1 MTKLRTL
8 LLSTPDVLEIKGPAD
23 PEITG
28 VCHDSRKLA
37 PGQVFVAL
45 RGLNSDGHRFLNEAA
60 RVGAAVLVIE
70 DAQNV
75 PPSFKGTVVK
85 VKDTRRALE
94 TISAAFFR
102 NPSLKLFV
110 AGVTGTNGKT
120 TTTHMIEAVLNKGLG
135 PTGVMGTIDYHLG
148 ESVRASTHTTP
159 DALDLQETLADW
171 VKQGARGVAM
181 EVSSHALAQG
191 RADSV
196 EFDVGIFTN
205 LTRDHLDFHET
216 MEKYRDAKS
225 ILFRHLLENSPKKS
239 KRALLNGDDPAAK
252 FMIPPKVPYW
262 TFGLNEADIHA
273 RDVQMSFEGTNF
285 GVVTPRG
292 AHQFNLKM
300 VGRHNVLNSL
310 GAIGVGLHLELPFTM
325 IAQSLEQLSGVRGRL
340 QRVSSPSPV
349 RCFVD
354 YAHTDDAL
362 VNVLTFL
369 RQLRD
374 ETSPK
379 ARIITLFGCG
389 GDRDKGKRPLMLKA
403 AKRFSD
409 LVVVTSD
416 NPRTEDPSLIIKDIL
431 GQEQGDPGKNTL
443 VQVDRRKAIELALK
457 EAKPE
462 DVVLIA
468 GKGHEDYQI
477 IGQKKIPFDDV
488 KIAQEFLA

>member
-1 MTKLRTL
+1 MKLRSL
-8 LLSTPDVLEIKGPAD
+8 LQNTPDILEITGPTD
-23 PEITG
+23 PDVTG

-37 PGQVFVAL
+37 AGQVFVAL
-45 RGLNSDGHRFLNEAA
+45 RGLNVDGHRFLHEAA
-60 RVGAAVLVIE
+60 RVGAAALVIE
-70 DAQNV
+70 EVQNL
-75 PPSFKGTVVK
+75 PASFKGTVVK

-94 TISAAFFR
+94 TIAAAFFG
-102 NPSLKLFV
+102 NPSAKIFV

-148 ESVRASTHTTP
+148 ESVKQSTHTTP

-171 VKQGARGVAM
+171 VKEGARGVAM
-181 EVSSHALAQG
+181 EVSSHALSQG

-205 LTRDHLDFHET
+205 LTRDHLDFHGT
-216 MEKYRDAKS
+216 MEKYRDAKA
-225 ILFRHLLENSPKKS
+225 ILFRQLLENGPKKN

-252 FMIPPKVPYW
+252 FMVPPSVPYW
-262 TFGLNEADIHA
+262 TFGLNEADLTAKNI
-273 RDVQMSFEGTNF
+273 QMSFEGTNF
-285 GVVTPRG
+285 EIVTPRG
-292 AHQFNLKM
+292 EHKISLKM

-310 GAIGVGLHLELPFTM
+310 GAIGVGIHLEMPFTM
-325 IAQSLEQLSGVRGRL
+325 IAQSLAQLSGVRGRL
-340 QRVSSPSPV
+340 QRVPSASPV

-362 VNVLTFL
+362 MNVLAFL

-431 GQEQGDPGKNTL
+431 GQGDPGKNTL

-457 EAKPE
+457 EAKPQ

-477 IGQKKIPFDDV
+477 VGQKKFPFDDV

>member
-1 MTKLRTL
+1 MKLQSL
-8 LLSTPDVLEIKGPAD
+8 LQNADVLEIKGPAD
-23 PEITG
+23 PDIAG
-28 VCHDSRKLA
+28 VCHDSRKIA
-37 PGQVFVAL
+37 AGHVFVAM
-45 RGLNSDGHRFLNEAA
+45 RGLNIDGHRFLHEVA
-60 RVGAAVLVIE
+60 RAGAAALIIE
-70 DAQNV
+70 DTQYV

-94 TISAAFFR
+94 TLAATFFG
-102 NPSLKLFV
+102 NPSAKLFV

-120 TTTHMIEAVLNKGLG
+120 TTTLMIEAVLNKGLG

-148 ESVRASTHTTP
+148 ESVKESTHTTP

-181 EVSSHALAQG
+181 EVSSHALEQG
-191 RADSV
+191 RADAV

-205 LTRDHLDFHET
+205 LTRDHLDFHGT

-225 ILFRHLLENSPKKS
+225 ILFRHLLENGPKKS
-239 KRALLNGDDPAAK
+239 KRALLNGDDAAAK
-252 FMIPPKVPYW
+252 FMVPPSVPYW
-262 TFGLNEADIHA
+262 TFGMNEADITA
-273 RDVQMSFEGTNF
+273 KNIQMSFEGTTF
-285 GVVTPRG
+285 DVVTPTG
-292 AHQFNLKM
+292 THQVSLKM

-325 IAQSLEQLSGVRGRL
+325 IAQSLAQLSGVRGRL
-340 QRVSSPSPV
+340 QRVPSASPV

-362 VNVLTFL
+362 INVLTFL

-409 LVVVTSD
+409 VIVVTSD
-416 NPRTEDPSLIIKDIL
+416 NPRTEDPSLIIRDIV
-431 GQEQGDPGKNTL
+431 GQGDHGKNTL
-443 VQVDRRKAIELALK
+443 VEVDRRKAIELALK
-457 EAKPE
+457 EAKPQ

-477 IGQKKIPFDDV
+477 IGQKKYPFDDV
-488 KIAQEFLA
+488 KVAQEFLK